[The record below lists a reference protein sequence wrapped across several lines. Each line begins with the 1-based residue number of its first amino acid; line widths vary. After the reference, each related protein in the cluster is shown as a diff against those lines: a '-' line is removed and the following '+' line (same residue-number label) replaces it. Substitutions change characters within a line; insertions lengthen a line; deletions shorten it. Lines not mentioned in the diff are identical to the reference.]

1 MIEPLMFIGIGFLVA
16 ALIGLAVMPLI
27 HDRAV
32 RLTTR
37 RLQASL
43 PQSMKE
49 IQADK
54 DLLRAESAMSM
65 RRLEKNLE
73 QLKDKTTGQIVEL
86 NKKDDAINRLKL
98 QRDMLRVDI
107 IALNAQLESTK
118 RPASAGQGAA
128 PKAGVIAIM
137 QHLAP
142 QKS

>member
-54 DLLRAESAMSM
+54 DLLRAEFAMSM
-65 RRLEKNLE
+65 RRLEMNLE

>member
-54 DLLRAESAMSM
+54 DLLRAEFAMSM
-65 RRLEKNLE
+65 RRLEMNLE

-137 QHLAP
+137 QYLAP

>member
-54 DLLRAESAMSM
+54 DLLRAEFAMSM
-65 RRLEKNLE
+65 RRLEMNLE

-128 PKAGVIAIM
+128 PKAGVIAI
-137 QHLAP
+137 
-142 QKS
+142 